1 MSGKEC
7 RSGSLGGAVTTAEHF
22 TQTSLL
28 SVSTSRGRRRG
39 GDREASEEQAL
50 EGNDDGRVFEQEPLE
65 LERGPDAEEKGGVS
79 AKERGDVSHDDEGV
93 EGGEEGGGGG
103 EEEGELSED
112 KGEPHDKEGD
122 GLKAEGTR
130 MATTGVPPRSGGVS
144 WRLTRHNGVHNL
156 GCTNGGLCGGY
167 LCEEDDALKVVV
179 DARKCDM
186 IHGGN
191 GLGVWKREEDD
202 VQRWWRRANW
212 FRVEVAMV
220 VVQQVLRV
228 TAATR
233 VRWWLWVV
241 STSANGGLVN
251 MVARA
256 KSVFPYIFFK
266 KIISE
271 TVQVVMILLHVL
283 IPSTLYYDFRYNPC
297 IIFL

>member
-1 MSGKEC
+1 MNDFSQENLIGTGGFGEVFKGTFDDGTVFSIKRAKFGSTKGIDQMRNEVRILCQVNHRSLVKLLGCCLELEHPLLIHEQTKNQNKEQSKLNHNKEKASRMSGKEC

-130 MATTGVPPRSGGVS
+130 MATTGVPPRFGMRG
-144 WRLTRHNGVHNL
+144 
-156 GCTNGGLCGGY
+156 
-167 LCEEDDALKVVV
+167 
-179 DARKCDM
+179 
-186 IHGGN
+186 
-191 GLGVWKREEDD
+191 
-202 VQRWWRRANW
+202 
-212 FRVEVAMV
+212 F
-220 VVQQVLRV
+220 
-228 TAATR
+228 
-233 VRWWLWVV
+233 
-241 STSANGGLVN
+241 
-251 MVARA
+251 
-256 KSVFPYIFFK
+256 
-266 KIISE
+266 
-271 TVQVVMILLHVL
+271 
-283 IPSTLYYDFRYNPC
+283 
-297 IIFL
+297 